1 MKSTPTRGVKQYLKP
16 NAYNQWEPSLQ
27 INQETDMYYVY
38 VLRSERGGHYIG
50 YSADLKRRLAE
61 HNEGKNVGS
70 ALLRSVSDRTF
81 GERSR
86 AGAQGTWP
94 QQAGIAGA
102 AVGLIWWL
110 GDRVPFV

>member
-16 NAYNQWEPSLQ
+16 NAYNQLEPSLQ

-61 HNEGKNVGS
+61 HNEGKNASTRGRSWDLLYYEAYRTERLARDRERVLKGHGRS
-70 ALLRSVSDRTF
+70 KQALLARLSD
-81 GERSR
+81 
-86 AGAQGTWP
+86 
-94 QQAGIAGA
+94 
-102 AVGLIWWL
+102 
-110 GDRVPFV
+110 

>member
-61 HNEGKNVGS
+61 HNEGKNASTRGRSWDLLYYEAYRTERLARDRERVLKGHGRS
-70 ALLRSVSDRTF
+70 KQALLARLSD
-81 GERSR
+81 
-86 AGAQGTWP
+86 
-94 QQAGIAGA
+94 
-102 AVGLIWWL
+102 
-110 GDRVPFV
+110 